1 MRWSKKYPCKEQDM
15 IIRPYAVVQRLYG
28 VVRTALVPRG
38 WFRRSLSRFSFHVAS
53 RITLLPQDG
62 MLIHGWF
69 ITGSLPLTQNFAVP
83 IWPLTDMTD
92 QDWIS
97 PYNINQTDDENKRDY
112 ELILYQIV
120 WIEQQ
125 TVRWITDEIL
135 RMKGLN
141 SWVEKDNVFYPRT
154 QDNDPLWSRTRTSR
168 SGVQCTDH

>member
-1 MRWSKKYPCKEQDM
+1 MQWSKKYPCKE
-15 IIRPYAVVQRLYG
+15 IRHDHTALRCCRAVVWGGKDYTCAG
-28 VVRTALVPRG
+28 
-38 WFRRSLSRFSFHVAS
+38 SLSRFSFHIATRNS
-53 RITLLPQDG
+53 LLPQDG

-69 ITGSLPLTQNFAVP
+69 ITGSLPPTQNFAVP

-97 PYNINQTDDENKRDY
+97 PYNISQTDDENKGDY

-141 SWVEKDNVFYPRT
+141 SWVEKGNVFNPRT
-154 QDNDPLWSRTRTSR
+154 
-168 SGVQCTDH
+168 